1 MIYFRFI
8 SIKNFNLNDN
18 ALSYLSPKSYNLFC
32 ISGQQRNQQANMNKY
47 YRNRKNKDTFY
58 FGNNKNVNNTNNLF
72 RSQTHND
79 DYNKFI
85 NDY

>member
-1 MIYFRFI
+1 
-8 SIKNFNLNDN
+8 
-18 ALSYLSPKSYNLFC
+18 
-32 ISGQQRNQQANMNKY
+32 MNKY